1 MEADRPRAG
10 DRDLLAVTAVPPWP
24 MEDGYSLRA
33 GHFLEQLARGW
44 NVTVVSPEP
53 ESPPRDPPGADDLEW
68 ITVPG
73 VPATN
78 VLPWREERSPLAD
91 RVAGLLRERAFTSAL
106 LWNGTEFLAREVP
119 DFPPAVADRI
129 DCEALQAWRSRRHR
143 TGIPE
148 KLRQL
153 RRGVEL
159 AVYERRILR
168 SLAGLVVT
176 GPDDARA
183 LRLITGHPS
192 VEVVPNG
199 VALPELDE
207 LPGEA
212 GEPTVIFTGVLSYG
226 PNIEAARYFA
236 REVWPEVRGRVPDAR
251 FVVAGRSPAPE
262 VEALASEPGVTLRP
276 DVPDLAAEIRRA
288 WVAVAPMRT
297 GSGIKNKVLEAWA
310 AGRPVVLTELATNG
324 LGLDGAPAS
333 LRELVCRDAQGL
345 ARAVAEL
352 LEDGPR
358 RGRLGRE
365 ARTLAEERHGW
376 EAAGR
381 SLAHFLDGALGGQVS
396 PAGADGS
403 PPAAGCR
410 PTHM

>member
-1 MEADRPRAG
+1 MEAHRPRAG
-10 DRDLLAVTAVPPWP
+10 DRALLAVSAIPPWP

-33 GHFLEQLARGW
+33 GHFLEQLARDW
-44 NVTVVSPEP
+44 DVTVVSPEP

-68 ITVPG
+68 VTVPG

-78 VLPWREERSPLAD
+78 VLPWREERSTLAD
-91 RVAGLLRERAFTSAL
+91 RVAGLLRERDFGSAL
-106 LWNGTEFLAREVP
+106 LWNGTEFLAREIP
-119 DFPPAVADRI
+119 GFPPAVADRI

-168 SLAGLVVT
+168 PLEGLVVT

-183 LRLITGHPS
+183 LRLVTGHRR
-192 VEVVPNG
+192 VEVIPNG
-199 VALPELDE
+199 VALPALDE

-288 WVAVAPMRT
+288 WVAVAPMRS

-310 AGRPVVLTELATNG
+310 AERPVVLTELATNG
-324 LGLDGAPAS
+324 LGLDEAPAS
-333 LRELVCRDAQGL
+333 LRELVCGDVPDL
-345 ARAVAEL
+345 ARTVAEL
-352 LEDGPR
+352 LEDRPR
-358 RGRLGRE
+358 RERLGRE
-365 ARTLAEERHGW
+365 ARTHAEERHGW
-376 EAAGR
+376 DAAGR
-381 SLAHFLDGALGGQVS
+381 RLGRFLAGSAEGAVPGPGS
-396 PAGADGS
+396 ETAPASA
-403 PPAAGCR
+403 PR
-410 PTHM
+410 R